1 MKLNDLCQG
10 IVAEV
15 NGCLGCAVV
24 DLDTGLP
31 LAMEVGAG
39 SSLNPQAMEFISV
52 ASVEYFRGKTIW
64 QLGLELSGGAEDP
77 SQAGFVREIQTTT
90 MDMHHFMAVVPGW
103 EGTLLILITA
113 KSANLGMGW
122 IAMRQALT
130 QIAEAR
136 EQERAQMSHDSVAP
150 LRADAPIS
158 PSGHAGAQGMNLQ
171 AASPGQP
178 GGRPASAAEGPPAPI
193 PPGPGQS
200 DAESSGEQAAAP
212 SRNPEFPKV
221 KVPHWRGGHG
231 GRRGRSI

>member
-31 LAMEVGAG
+31 LAMQVGAG

-64 QLGLELSGGAEDP
+64 QLGLELSDGADP
-77 SQAGFVREIQTTT
+77 SQTGFVREIQTTT

-122 IAMRQALT
+122 IAMRQALA

-136 EQERAQMSHDSVAP
+136 EQERAQMSRDRVAP
-150 LRADAPIS
+150 LRADASIS
-158 PSGHAGAQGMNLQ
+158 PPGHAGTQGMNPQ
-171 AASPGQP
+171 TAAPGQP
-178 GGRPASAAEGPPAPI
+178 GGQPAGADEGPAAPI
-193 PPGPGQS
+193 SPGPGYA
-200 DAESSGEQAAAP
+200 DAESSGEQAAQP
-212 SRNPEFPKV
+212 SRGPEFPKV

-231 GRRGRSI
+231 GRGRRTI